1 MNHQCYQYGRDWDIA
16 QNRKKTQSI
25 WKNRAG
31 NKSQKLHKAATGAPI
46 SDTRTSQ
53 FLVAA

>member
-1 MNHQCYQYGRDWDIA
+1 MVATGISHKKE
-16 QNRKKTQSI
+16 KKTQSI

-31 NKSQKLHKAATGAPI
+31 KKSQKLHKAATGAPI